1 MTHDPWP
8 MTLDPWPVTMT
19 QLTIGAVAKRTGL
32 GIQTVRF
39 YEREG
44 LLEEPPR
51 SSSGYRTYDESAVRR
66 LGFIRRAQEL
76 GFSLKEIRELISL
89 EQDVDADCE
98 QVRGLANA
106 KLDTIENKIADLR
119 RMKAALEKVVQSC
132 VGGGTIRD
140 CVIMDCLQTNTGCNV
155 TDTTCR

>member
-1 MTHDPWP
+1 MTA
-8 MTLDPWPVTMT
+8 
-19 QLTIGAVAKRTGL
+19 LTIGAVAKRTGL

-89 EQDVDADCE
+89 EQNEDADCD
-98 QVRGLANA
+98 QVRGIANA
-106 KLDTIENKIADLR
+106 KLDTIEDKIADLK
-119 RMKAALEKVVQSC
+119 RMQAALEKVVRSC
-132 VGGGTIRD
+132 TGGGTIRD
-140 CVIMDCLQTNTGCNV
+140 CVIMDCLQTENGCSPA
-155 TDTTCR
+155 DPTCG

>member
-1 MTHDPWP
+1 MT
-8 MTLDPWPVTMT
+8 
-19 QLTIGAVAKRTGL
+19 LTIGAIAKRTGL

-89 EQDVDADCE
+89 EQDLDADCDH
-98 QVRGLANA
+98 VRGIANA
-106 KLDTIENKIADLR
+106 KLDTIEIKIADLL
-119 RMKAALEKVVQSC
+119 RMKSALEKVVQSC
-132 VGGGTIRD
+132 AGTGTIRD
-140 CVIMDCLQTNTGCNV
+140 CGVIECLQTEADCAPDTGCH
-155 TDTTCR
+155 